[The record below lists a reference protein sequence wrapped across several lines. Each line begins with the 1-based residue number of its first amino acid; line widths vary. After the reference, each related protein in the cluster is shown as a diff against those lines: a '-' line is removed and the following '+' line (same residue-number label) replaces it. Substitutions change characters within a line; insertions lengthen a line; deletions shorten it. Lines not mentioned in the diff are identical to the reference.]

1 MLNFVAHLPF
11 ATKDHILFMTAESL
25 KHGLAMKLMPGQL
38 LSSKHL
44 ALCRKVDHWSEQQ
57 LKIASSHEDSGLFVL
72 LLSVCRLLMLF
83 MLLLITF
90 CILLLL
96 SILGRPNVDVT
107 STLKIDKTLNWRNC
121 IVGRFGVERYLKD
134 LLLLLCRAS

>member
-1 MLNFVAHLPF
+1 MLL
-11 ATKDHILFMTAESL
+11 
-25 KHGLAMKLMPGQL
+25 LMM

-72 LLSVCRLLMLF
+72 LLSTCGLLMLL
-83 MLLLITF
+83 MLLLMMLLMMLL
-90 CILLLL
+90 ILLLL
-96 SILGRPNVDVT
+96 SIRGRPIVDVT

-121 IVGRFGVERYLKD
+121 IVGRFGFERYLKD

>member
-1 MLNFVAHLPF
+1 
-11 ATKDHILFMTAESL
+11 
-25 KHGLAMKLMPGQL
+25 MKLMPGQL

-44 ALCRKVDHWSEQQ
+44 ALWRKVDHWSEQQ

-107 STLKIDKTLNWRNC
+107 STLKIDKTLNWWNC
-121 IVGRFGVERYLKD
+121 IVGRFGFERYLKD
-134 LLLLLCRAS
+134 LLLLLYRAS

>member
-1 MLNFVAHLPF
+1 MLNFVAHFPF
-11 ATKDHILFMTAESL
+11 ATKDHILSMTSGSL

-44 ALCRKVDHWSEQQ
+44 ALWRKVDHWSEQQ

-107 STLKIDKTLNWRNC
+107 STLKIDKTLNWWNC
-121 IVGRFGVERYLKD
+121 IVGRFGFERYLKD
-134 LLLLLCRAS
+134 LLLLLYRAS